1 MREAINGV
9 REAGLM
15 REAIN
20 GFLEACLMREAI
32 NGVREA
38 GLMREA
44 INGVREARLGCPD
57 EGGDEPRLHHSV
69 RLGTRKSS
77 SGGGGS
83 VDGLRLGGECMRR
96 MEHDDG

>member
-1 MREAINGV
+1 
-9 REAGLM
+9 M

-44 INGVREARLGCPD
+44 IKGVVRRASAAPTREATSLASTRA
-57 EGGDEPRLHHSV
+57 SV
-69 RLGTRKSS
+69 LAPASRAAAE
-77 SGGGGS
+77 
-83 VDGLRLGGECMRR
+83 VAP
-96 MEHDDG
+96 

>member
-9 REAGLM
+9 REACLM

-44 INGVREARLGCPD
+44 INGVREACLGCPD
-57 EGGDEPRLHHSV
+57 EGGDEPRLHQSV
-69 RLGTRKSS
+69 RLGPRKAS
-77 SGGGGS
+77 SG
-83 VDGLRLGGECMRR
+83 
-96 MEHDDG
+96 

>member
-9 REAGLM
+9 REACLM

-20 GFLEACLMREAI
+20 GVREACLMREAI

-44 INGVREARLGCPD
+44 INGVREACLGCPD
-57 EGGDEPRLHHSV
+57 EGGDEPRLHQSV
-69 RLGTRKSS
+69 RLGPRKSS
-77 SGGGGS
+77 SG
-83 VDGLRLGGECMRR
+83 
-96 MEHDDG
+96 